1 MACPHGVVRGQC
13 KDCLAEQL
21 AKEAAMLAEMRDRFR
36 YGMMTKK
43 EVDEVLL
50 ELKEE

>member
-13 KDCLAEQL
+13 KDCLAEPL
-21 AKEAAMLAEMRDRFR
+21 AQEAAMLAEMRDRFR
-36 YGMMTKK
+36 YGMMTKQ
-43 EVDEVLL
+43 EVAEVLI